1 MSETLRT
8 IFAGVLDRLQFQA
21 TTHLPSLIAAGVI
34 LLGAYLM
41 AVIVRSLFY
50 RIFKGATIDRFMRQ
64 TGLAFMFDPSGRL
77 RATRVVAETA
87 YWSVIAVGILTGL
100 SVFGTDLTTRLIEGF
115 VLLIPKLVVAGAI
128 LLVGAWLSQYLAR
141 CMLVWAFNEGLPYP
155 RRLASAVRL
164 IVFFVAI
171 VVAADHLDF
180 ARNVFL
186 AAFIMIMGG
195 FILAVSLAVGLGKWG
210 EVHRY
215 FESKPESHE
224 TKSDAVR
231 SLWNQL

>member
-1 MSETLRT
+1 M
-8 IFAGVLDRLQFQA
+8 I
-21 TTHLPSLIAAGVI
+21 
-34 LLGAYLM
+34 
-41 AVIVRSLFY
+41 
-50 RIFKGATIDRFMRQ
+50 
-64 TGLAFMFDPSGRL
+64 DPSGRL
-77 RATRVVAETA
+77 RATRVVAETV
-87 YWSVIAVGILTGL
+87 YWSVIAAGILTGL

-155 RRLASAVRL
+155 RRLAFAVRL

-171 VVAADHLDF
+171 VVAADHLNF
-180 ARNVFL
+180 ARDVFL
-186 AAFIMIMGG
+186 AAFIMFMGG
-195 FILAVSLAVGLGKWG
+195 LILTVSLAVGLGKSG

-224 TKSDAVR
+224 TKPDSVR
-231 SLWNQL
+231 SLWNHL